1 MYIGETNSWR
11 EKIICIHS
19 YVHVLATF
27 DFKCSVLKCFV
38 KDFAKPQEKFNLA
51 DVLFISGRVQN
62 DAQETVSYEMGP
74 GDTSFC
80 LAAV

>member
-1 MYIGETNSWR
+1 M
-11 EKIICIHS
+11 
-19 YVHVLATF
+19 
-27 DFKCSVLKCFV
+27 

-62 DAQETVSYEMGP
+62 NAQETVSYEMGP
-74 GDTSFC
+74 SDTSFC